1 MFSYLDVK
9 IFKNKH
15 KIAANQ
21 KIFNLFRII
30 YKYKKSKSKGISKE
44 LVSVISLVKQKDF
57 TPANK

>member
-21 KIFNLFRII
+21 KIFNLI